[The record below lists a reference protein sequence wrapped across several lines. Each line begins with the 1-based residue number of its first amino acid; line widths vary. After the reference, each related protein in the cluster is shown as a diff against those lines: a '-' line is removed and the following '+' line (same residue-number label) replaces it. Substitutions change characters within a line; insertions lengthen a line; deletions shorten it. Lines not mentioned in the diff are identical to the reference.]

1 MVSSSVTLE
10 DGKAANV
17 SVPVPPTVGRVMDIR
32 QGVENSS

>member
-10 DGKAANV
+10 DGKANV
-17 SVPVPPTVGRVMDIR
+17 SVPTPTVGRVMDIR